1 MMLMDLITLFI
12 IECQITTPPSTR
24 RCLCFLLSTGST
36 LIQLYLSFD
45 SSFSAPKSVDHSFRP
60 NTYDKSPTCYWR
72 SWYCWRGRIA
82 FKNPR
87 NAATHGSAW
96 KRKNDFVHV
105 KCTVEGSIPSEG
117 RSVEERTELIHHK
130 IDLVMKGSQE
140 ADERWLDSKVRCSP
154 GGGDYTIICCT
165 KGSQFS
171 QQSSTNST
179 NWSRQLQ
186 NDCDVTELKEKLR
199 NAEEEI
205 RHLRLEKVSVKK
217 KLNATKMELDSLIR
231 SYDELQAEYNES
243 GFLQVWW

>member
-1 MMLMDLITLFI
+1 
-12 IECQITTPPSTR
+12 
-24 RCLCFLLSTGST
+24 
-36 LIQLYLSFD
+36 
-45 SSFSAPKSVDHSFRP
+45 
-60 NTYDKSPTCYWR
+60 
-72 SWYCWRGRIA
+72 
-82 FKNPR
+82 
-87 NAATHGSAW
+87 
-96 KRKNDFVHV
+96 
-105 KCTVEGSIPSEG
+105 
-117 RSVEERTELIHHK
+117 
-130 IDLVMKGSQE
+130 
-140 ADERWLDSKVRCSP
+140 VRCSP

-243 GFLQVWW
+243 GFLQV